1 MSTER
6 QHPVSGARVAILDAP
21 PEVQAWVDSFILS
34 AQQGTGNF
42 PHPHP
47 VIPTATIP
55 LGTLEQL
62 VTENLGS
69 LPWGEMSLSSG
80 ETSLS
85 SGEMSL
91 SSQDGGAT
99 AVRPRHD
106 PEHDTDPSSGSAYH
120 NLLHKM
126 LGDFH

>member
-69 LPWGEMSLSSG
+69 LPWGEL
-80 ETSLS
+80 
-85 SGEMSL
+85 SL

-99 AVRPRHD
+99 ALLRQHD

>member
-6 QHPVSGARVAILDAP
+6 QHSVSGARVAILDAP

-47 VIPTATIP
+47 VIPAATIP
-55 LGTLEQL
+55 LATLEQL
-62 VTENLGS
+62 VTANLGS
-69 LPWGEMSLSSG
+69 LPWGEASLARQVG
-80 ETSLS
+80 
-85 SGEMSL
+85 
-91 SSQDGGAT
+91 T
-99 AVRPRHD
+99 AAGRPRHD